1 MDWLGRAFNRED
13 RKGAAKVAKK
23 ILKRIGRGEQLGERN
38 QPTLMDPMGE
48 TYFEALRLL
57 RCQSMASN
65 QTALITGASAGL
77 GYEFAHLFAR
87 DKYNLV
93 LVARSGPKLADL
105 AEQLRQQHGITVKTI
120 PLDLGLPQASQT
132 LFEETQR
139 AGIHVHILVNNA
151 GYGAS
156 GAFAESPLEESYGQ
170 IQLNVM
176 ALTLLTKLYLQPML
190 EHRSGKIMNVASTAA
205 FQPGPL
211 MAVYYATKAYV
222 LSFTEAIANELRDSG
237 VSVTCFCPG
246 ATLTEFQ
253 KRAQTENSRL
263 FKQLAPMNAKT
274 VAEEGYK
281 ALMEGKTLAIA
292 GWRNW
297 LVAESVRF
305 APRKVVTAISR
316 WVAEPV
322 K

>member
-1 MDWLGRAFNRED
+1 
-13 RKGAAKVAKK
+13 
-23 ILKRIGRGEQLGERN
+23 
-38 QPTLMDPMGE
+38 
-48 TYFEALRLL
+48 
-57 RCQSMASN
+57 MASN

-93 LVARSGPKLADL
+93 LTARSGSKLTKL
-105 AEQLRQQHGITVKTI
+105 AEQLRQQDGITVKTI
-120 PLDLGLPQASQT
+120 PLDLGLPHASQT

-139 AGIHVHILVNNA
+139 AGIHVDILVNNA
-151 GYGAS
+151 GYGIS
-156 GAFAESPLEESYGQ
+156 GSFPNVPLEESYGQ
-170 IQLNVM
+170 IQLNIM
-176 ALTLLTKLYLQPML
+176 ALTLLTKLYLNPML
-190 EHRSGKIMNVASTAA
+190 EHQSGKIMNVASTAA

-222 LSFTEAIANELRDSG
+222 LSFTEAIADELRNSG

-253 KRAQTENSRL
+253 KRAQTENTRL
-263 FKQLAPMNAKT
+263 FKQLSPMDAKT
-274 VAEEGYK
+274 VAEEGYR
-281 ALMEGKTLAIA
+281 ALMEGKTMAIA

>member
-1 MDWLGRAFNRED
+1 
-13 RKGAAKVAKK
+13 
-23 ILKRIGRGEQLGERN
+23 
-38 QPTLMDPMGE
+38 MGE
-48 TYFEALRLL
+48 TYLEALRLL

-120 PLDLGLPQASQT
+120 PLDLGLPHASQA

-139 AGIHVHILVNNA
+139 AGIHVDILVNNA

-156 GAFAESPLEESYGQ
+156 GAFAEIPLEESYGQ
-170 IQLNVM
+170 IQLNIM

-190 EHRSGKIMNVASTAA
+190 ERRSGKIMNVASTAA

-222 LSFTEAIANELRDSG
+222 LSFTEAIADELRYSG

-246 ATLTEFQ
+246 STLTEFQ

-263 FKQLAPMNAKT
+263 FKQLSPMDAKT
-274 VAEEGYK
+274 VAEQGYK
-281 ALMEGKTLAIA
+281 ALTDGKTLAIA